1 MAMSLIVWVACGFV
15 SMLGALAYAELG
27 TMIPRLVIRLLLSP
41 LLTSTLPSPP
51 NHFSTFSPSP
61 VPEQSTPTS
70 WRLSAPSLP
79 TCSVGSLP

>member
-27 TMIPRLVIRLLLSP
+27 TMIPRLVILLLHPLFLLRLNHLPKIISP
-41 LLTSTLPSPP
+41 L
-51 NHFSTFSPSP
+51 SPSP